1 MAADLVARMDRVNRV
16 LESITETTAG
26 LRLVGGDSVPSG
38 LREAMRHTVRLI
50 EARGVHQMD
59 SGEFEEFRKA
69 RKEKD
74 IAANQKRKGQKAA
87 ERQEKVGQRAD
98 ELMQQGG
105 PAKPKPTQVIPP
117 KEGQK
122 NPHQKAGQLVRQRLK
137 DPALRDKKHDAAKGY
152 HTDDSGNKVH
162 SSGRKDTKKFA
173 NNTTFRA
180 TPDDAMLHTDN
191 DKDGARGDAGVDEF
205 AFHGDVKKDPRQK
218 WYRVSKQGGYA
229 SAMASL
235 GKVYHKDPKMRAKVV
250 EKVKS
255 ITFPGAK
262 GHAIRVRPTGAMHDE
277 RGPCVR
283 GKNGELTQVG
293 KALQRR
299 NPQEWSRLCKG
310 VHGDSSKS
318 AERNEYNRG
327 FDPRHDDAHKVR
339 KLHKAAEAG
348 KAEQPGKNIAAHA
361 GARPHRRQDVHDI
374 VRSIGRKA
382 ARTKWR
388 MRNA

>member
-1 MAADLVARMDRVNRV
+1 MAADQAARMTRVTNV
-16 LESITETTAG
+16 LKSINEASG
-26 LRLVGGDSVPSG
+26 GVRLTGGEAVPSG
-38 LREAMRHTVRLI
+38 LSEAVRHTARI
-50 EARGVHQMD
+50 MEARGKPVQDMGTD
-59 SGEFEEFRKA
+59 SFAAFQQAGKDKKA
-69 RKEKD
+69 
-74 IAANQKRKGQKAA
+74 AANAKRKGDLANQ
-87 ERQEKVGQRAD
+87 RVGQRAD

-105 PAKPKPTQVIPP
+105 PAKPAAP
-117 KEGQK
+117 KVQAPKDDER
-122 NPHQKAGQLVRQRLK
+122 NPHEKAGKLVRMRLK
-137 DPALRDKKHDAAKGY
+137 DPALRDKKHDDAKGY
-152 HTDDSGNKVH
+152 HSDDSGKKVH

-173 NNTTFRA
+173 NNTTFRS

-191 DKDGARGDAGVDEF
+191 DKDGARGDAGTDEF

-250 EKVKS
+250 SMVKS
-255 ITFPGAK
+255 TTFPGAQ
-262 GHAIRVRPTGAMHDE
+262 GHQIRVKPTGAMHDE

-283 GKNGELTQVG
+283 DKNGALTQVG

-299 NPQEWSRLCKG
+299 DPQEWSRLCKG

-318 AERNEYNRG
+318 AERNEYERG
-327 FDPRHDDAHKVR
+327 FDPTHDDAHKVR

-348 KAEQPGKNIAAHA
+348 KADKPGKNIGAHA
-361 GARPHRRQDVHDI
+361 DARPHRRQDVHDI

-388 MRNA
+388 MRNG